1 MEIAVVGFAAY
12 MLGSLPFGKLAG
24 LARGIDIQKHG
35 SGNIGFANSVR
46 VLGWRWGLVVLLGD
60 VLKGTASVLLA
71 LRFLH
76 GPPVLAVASAA
87 LVGHV
92 FPVWLRFRGGKA
104 IATGLGVVSI
114 LCLPAAC
121 IGVAT
126 YLAVFSYTRTSGIAS
141 IIGTWTLPVSAL
153 FFAPKLAAYFLALAG
168 FAVYTHRSN
177 IRDLVTEKLRADR

>member
-1 MEIAVVGFAAY
+1 MDIVAVSAAAY
-12 MLGSLPFGKLAG
+12 GLGSIPFGKLAG

-46 VLGWRWGLVVLLGD
+46 VLGWKWGLTVLLGD

-71 LRFLH
+71 IRFLH
-76 GPPVLAVASAA
+76 GPAVLLAASAA

-114 LCLPAAC
+114 LSLPAAC

-126 YLAVFSYTRTSGIAS
+126 YVIIFAITRTSGVAS
-141 IIGTWTLPVSAL
+141 VIGAWTLPVSAL
-153 FFAPKLAAYFLALAG
+153 FFAPKLAAYFLALAA
-168 FAVYTHRSN
+168 FALYTHRSN
-177 IRDLVTEKLRADR
+177 IRQLVTEKSRAGR